1 MKKKQYIKPIVLF
14 EDMDISD
21 CILGVSQP
29 GRTVIIPA
37 ASDVT
42 INQNNNP
49 AVSKE
54 VLTDNNLIG
63 SKESDWSYDYTF
75 DLDW

>member
-1 MKKKQYIKPIVLF
+1 MKKKQYLKPIVLF

-29 GRTVIIPA
+29 GRAVIENAPGDGPDHN
-37 ASDVT
+37 S
-42 INQNNNP
+42 INP
-49 AVSKE
+49 TVSKNY
-54 VLTDNNLIG
+54 VNDQASIS
-63 SKESDWSYDYTF
+63 SKESDWSYDYSF

>member
-29 GRTVIIPA
+29 DKTVIIPA
-37 ASDVT
+37 ASDVQ
-42 INQNNNP
+42 IDQSKNP
-49 AVSKE
+49 SISTGGV
-54 VLTDNNLIG
+54 TDQNLIG